1 MGIFFGVAGDW
12 KEMVVF
18 FKKNR
23 KGRGELLCENMH
35 EYMSIS
41 VNTCKKICDFYG
53 KEPHF
58 RLQIVFLGTG
68 KVILAGILHDRS
80 LVVL

>member
-1 MGIFFGVAGDW
+1 M
-12 KEMVVF
+12 
-18 FKKNR
+18 
-23 KGRGELLCENMH
+23 ENMH

>member
-1 MGIFFGVAGDW
+1 MGGDFFWVAGDW

-18 FKKNR
+18 FKKKR
-23 KGRGELLCENMH
+23 KGRGEICGNMNK
-35 EYMSIS
+35 YMSIS

-58 RLQIVFLGTG
+58 RLQIVSFQAQG
-68 KVILAGILHDRS
+68 R
-80 LVVL
+80 